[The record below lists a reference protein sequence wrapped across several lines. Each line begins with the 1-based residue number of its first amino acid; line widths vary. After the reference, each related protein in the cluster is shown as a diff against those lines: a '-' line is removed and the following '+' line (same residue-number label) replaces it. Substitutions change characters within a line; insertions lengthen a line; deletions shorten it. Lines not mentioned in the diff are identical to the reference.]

1 MAFVPNAGFTG
12 VVKRIVFA
20 ESVDTSATTSRVWKY
35 MELGSGAGYADT
47 ATTSATI
54 QTAVT
59 ASGLTRATLATA
71 TDLTTDGRF
80 YASNTTTGLA
90 GDTAWFRNTW
100 TCGTDTPAAS
110 VKECAVFNSSA
121 GGDMLAY
128 GTFPAGIPMGP
139 GDTLQVTWSV
149 QVKAG

>member
-1 MAFVPNAGFTG
+1 MAFVSNSGFTG
-12 VVKRIVFA
+12 VVKRLVFA
-20 ESVDTSATTSRVWKY
+20 EAEGATSRVFKY
-35 MELGSGAGYADT
+35 MELGSGAGLADT
-47 ATTSATI
+47 ATASSAVM
-54 QTAVT
+54 TAVT

-71 TDLTTDGRF
+71 TDLTTDGRYF
-80 YASNTTTGLA
+80 ASNTSTGLA

-110 VKECAVFNSSA
+110 IKECAVLNSNT

-149 QVKAG
+149 QCKAG